1 MSRIIF
7 NSPSD
12 WVYARKYSANM
23 NTRYNN
29 TYPYNVMYFDGTT
42 LTADCVNFDKSLF
55 NGRDVYH
62 MAPNSCQRDLS
73 NTGDCTELGLLNQ
86 CADVSADFTRLK
98 AGEPRV
104 LYMDGHIGN
113 YIGENVNINGNLY
126 NVIECTGWTGDFG
139 HDGIIYSWV
148 DSDGTRRAHKG
159 GAVSCKWEKHGLPN
173 KWVNYSNVA
182 PQPAPTPQPTPITK
196 PDVYYAV
203 KTAESGWLPFV
214 KNLDDYAGLYGQK
227 ILDVAIRVTN
237 GDIWYQS
244 RTVDGRMLGVITG
257 CDINDFD
264 YGFAG
269 DDTPMATLVAYY
281 TTPQDIINAMGY
293 LRAKYRVHILGGE
306 WLDWQYDNEVGGGQD
321 GYAGIPG
328 VAIDGLQMIL
338 E

>member
-7 NSPSD
+7 RSPKD
-12 WVYARKYSANM
+12 WVDAMKYSANM

-62 MAPNSCQRDLS
+62 MTAGSYQHDLS
-73 NTGDCTELGLLNQ
+73 NTGDCTEAGLLNQ
-86 CADVSADFTRLK
+86 CADVSSDFTRLK
-98 AGEPRV
+98 LGEPRV

-113 YIGENVNINGNLY
+113 FIGENVTINGNVY

-148 DSDGTRRAHKG
+148 DSDGTRRTHKG
-159 GAVSCKWEKHGLPN
+159 GSACCTWEKHGLPN
-173 KWVNYSNVA
+173 KWVDYSNVA
-182 PQPAPTPQPTPITK
+182 PAPQPTPSISK
-196 PDVYYAV
+196 PDIFYAV

-227 ILDVAIRVTN
+227 ILDAAVRVTH

-244 RTVDGRMLGVITG
+244 RTVSGRMLGVITG
-257 CDINDFD
+257 CDINDFG
-264 YGFAG
+264 YGFSG

-281 TTPQDIINAMGY
+281 TTPQDIINTMGY
-293 LRAKYRVHILGGE
+293 LRVKYRVHRLGGD
-306 WLDWQYDNEVGGGQD
+306 WYDWQYDNEVGNGQD
-321 GYAGIPG
+321 GYAGVPG
-328 VAIDGLQMIL
+328 VPIDGLQMIL